1 MAITA
6 INVINIEIID
16 LARDNHIAIIVVPSH
31 STHKL
36 QPLDKTYMGVLK
48 AYYSEEIR
56 VWCPLSAFNISNFF
70 ESAHLKFKIKKTDVI
85 GVLQEITI
93 LKK

>member
-6 INVINIEIID
+6 IYVINIEIID
-16 LARDNHIAIIVVPSH
+16 LARDSHVAIIVVPSH

-56 VWCPLSAFNISNFF
+56 V
-70 ESAHLKFKIKKTDVI
+70 
-85 GVLQEITI
+85 
-93 LKK
+93 